1 MTECFSN
8 AFGETEPVWVHH
20 LPYSE
25 HPRFPSLD
33 HNIETEV
40 CIIGSGIAGIS
51 TAYELI
57 TRGRKV
63 TLLEARHVLS
73 GESSRT
79 SGHLSNALDDGYIN
93 ITKKHGT
100 HGAKLAAESH
110 TWAIDRIAHITR
122 TLDLDCE
129 FRYVPAYK
137 VPKFLPG
144 DLKHEADIKKISKE
158 ADFAR
163 DAGIDAIF
171 EKGLGMSGWDGDAS
185 QRDAAV
191 FPAQATFHPTKY
203 LLGVLEWLKEHPNFQ
218 CFASTRVTGF
228 EEEKSKAIVLT
239 EQGYTVIARDVVEA
253 TCIPMHDLNMSVE
266 MSYFRTYCV
275 AIRVPKGSVEDCLIY
290 DTDDPYKY
298 VRLTACD
305 DKNDYLVIGG
315 CDHEVGQEISP
326 RRFEVLESWVRQRFT
341 HAGAVDYRWSGQI
354 IEPVDHLAFIGK
366 AWRSHTYV
374 VTGDSGNGLTH
385 GVLAG
390 RLIADEIEGE
400 ENSWAVLYNPS
411 RMTSISK
418 AL

>member
-8 AFGETEPVWVHH
+8 AFRETEPVWVHH

-25 HPRFPSLD
+25 HPQFPSLD

-63 TLLEARHVLS
+63 TLLEARHVFS
-73 GESSRT
+73 GES
-79 SGHLSNALDDGYIN
+79 DDGYIN

-100 HGAKLAAESH
+100 DGAKLAAESH
-110 TWAIDRIAHITR
+110 TWAIDHIAHITR

-129 FRYVPAYK
+129 FCYVPAYK
-137 VPKFLPG
+137 VSKFLPG

-171 EKGLGMSGWDGDAS
+171 EKGLGMSGWDRDAS
-185 QRDAAV
+185 QRDVAI

-239 EQGYTVIARDVVEA
+239 EQGYTVIARDAVEA
-253 TCIPMHDLNMSVE
+253 TCILMHDLNISVE
-266 MSYFRTYCV
+266 MSYFRTYCI
-275 AIRVPKGSVEDCLIY
+275 AIQVPKGSIEDCLIY
-290 DTDDPYKY
+290 DTNDPYKY
-298 VRLTACD
+298 VHLTACD

-315 CDHEVGQEISP
+315 CDHDVGQENSP
-326 RRFEVLESWVRQRFT
+326 RRFEVLETWVRQRFT

-366 AWRSHTYV
+366 VWRPHTYV

-390 RLIADEIEGE
+390 RLIADEIEGQ

-418 AL
+418 SL